1 MSNTFQ
7 VTIDARDPGALGAF
21 WAQVLGYQQEAPPP
35 GFDSWPDALTA
46 WGMPP
51 ERHNDANALVDPDGA
66 GPRVFFQK
74 VPEAKTVKNR
84 LHLDVRVSGMAGPAE
99 GKSEV
104 LAVEAERLVALGATT
119 VRETVTEIDHYVVM
133 QDPEG
138 NEFCL
143 T

>member
-1 MSNTFQ
+1 MSKAFQ
-7 VTIDARDPGALGAF
+7 VTIDASDPGSLGAF
-21 WAQVLGYQQEAPPP
+21 WAEALGYVREAPPA

-46 WGMPP
+46 WGLPP
-51 ERHNDANALVDPDGA
+51 ERHNDANAVVDPDGA

-84 LHLDVRVSGMAGPAE
+84 VHLDVRVSGTSGPAE
-99 GKSEV
+99 GKSER
-104 LAVEAERLVALGATT
+104 LAAEAERLVALGATL
-119 VRETVTEIDHYVVM
+119 VRETVTQIDHFLVM
-133 QDPEG
+133 LDPEG